1 MQERFADRN
10 AARNAH
16 LPLGEYRK
24 QLLVQA
30 VERNIGSITI
40 PKCVACMVPAYADLY
55 IPRCLARECVYCN
68 VYTVIKLCINVLN
81 KFSS

>member
-24 QLLVQA
+24 QLLVEA

-40 PKCVACMVPAYADLY
+40 PKCASWFRHMQTYTICPSL
-55 IPRCLARECVYCN
+55 REK
-68 VYTVIKLCINVLN
+68 VI
-81 KFSS
+81 SWR